1 MSSSHLPKRFSA
13 TGLLAAVG
21 AHGVVIAGMWS
32 FAAPAPLTPPATLMA
47 QLIAAPAPAP
57 AEPVAEPPRA
67 RPVTQPPP
75 RRAKPPPRPRPR
87 PRPIAVAPAPQ
98 VVAARSAEPGPT
110 APAPVEREV
119 APIEVAPP
127 SPATP
132 PALAPAP
139 ALAAPVP
146 AAPAVTLP
154 RFDADY
160 LDNPTPAYPPLSRRM
175 REEGK
180 VMLRIFVEPDGRP
193 SRVEVS
199 AASGSPRLDRAAEA
213 AVWRW
218 KFVPARRGSE
228 PVGAWVLVPIVFSLR
243 G

>member
-13 TGLLAAVG
+13 TGLMAAVG

-57 AEPVAEPPRA
+57 AEPVVAPPRA

-75 RRAKPPPRPRPR
+75 PRAKPPPRPRPR
-87 PRPIAVAPAPQ
+87 PVAVAPEPQ

-119 APIEVAPP
+119 APIEVATP
-127 SPATP
+127 SPATAP
-132 PALAPAP
+132 APAP
-139 ALAAPVP
+139 AL

-199 AASGSPRLDRAAEA
+199 AASGSPRLDKAAEE